1 MGPTLLDRVRA
12 LGRGLVG
19 REAPDPRVAQ
29 TLFLLLVLVD
39 LSLRSSGPSSIRAE
53 LQSESWSLAGLIV
66 VLVAQ
71 VIASVTPWSRLPGW
85 AIATIPVLDLLGL
98 GMLRLNPEASGSGIL
113 AVVPTVWLVWQF
125 GHRGAV
131 VMTLACFGLLGV
143 SGIAY
148 FGLDG
153 QSLSRSILDP
163 LVTTLAGGVIW
174 ALLTTARDREAEAD
188 RRSRELAAALEQLG
202 HTRAFADAIFDS
214 VDVGL
219 VLLDKDG
226 AYLAMN
232 RRHHDF
238 MALAFP
244 DGHAGKA
251 GQLGDVFAE
260 DGVRRLAQHEMPSL
274 RAAHGEEFD
283 DIRMWV
289 GADPVT
295 RRACSVSAR
304 SVHDADGNF
313 VGAALAYT
321 DVTDFLRSM
330 GVKDD
335 FVAMVSHEFRT
346 PLTSIHGY
354 VSLLLDEEDRL
365 RPGDAHYLKVVARN
379 TERLHRLVTDLLS
392 SAQHDGRPM
401 ELERIP
407 TNVCEIVRASVESAR
422 PAAED
427 KGLSLSVEMPTYLR
441 IMVDPQRFAQVI
453 DNLVSNAV
461 KYTPTGGSVSVTLTG
476 HDDHVELAVA
486 DTGIG
491 IDPND
496 RDRLFTRFFR
506 TRDAEERSIQGIGLG
521 LSITKK
527 IVETHGGRI
536 DVESSDKGSTF
547 RVWLPLDLV
556 LAEGDEQARED
567 LAMLAEIERLRIS

>member
-1 MGPTLLDRVRA
+1 MGPTMLDRVRA
-12 LGRGLVG
+12 YGRGLVG

-39 LSLRSSGPSSIRAE
+39 LSLRSSGPSSIRAQLE
-53 LQSESWSLAGLIV
+53 SESWSLAGLIV

-71 VIASVTPWSRLPGW
+71 VVASVTPWSRFPGW
-85 AIATIPVLDLLGL
+85 AIASIPVLDLVAL

-125 GHRGAV
+125 GHRGAI
-131 VMTLACFGLLGV
+131 VMTVACFGLLGV
-143 SGIAY
+143 SGVLY

-174 ALLTTARDREAEAD
+174 ALLTSARDGEAEAA

-202 HTRAFADAIFDS
+202 HTRAFAAAIFDG
-214 VDVGL
+214 VDIGL

-226 AYLAMN
+226 QYLAVN
-232 RRHHDF
+232 RRHQDF

-244 DGHAGKA
+244 GGHAGKA
-251 GQLGDVFAE
+251 GQLGEVFAE
-260 DGVRRLAQHEMPSL
+260 DGIRRLAQHEMPSL

-289 GADPVT
+289 GSDPAT

-304 SVHDADGNF
+304 SVRDAEGAF
-313 VGAALAYT
+313 VGAALAYK
-321 DVTDFLRSM
+321 DVTEFLRSM

-354 VSLLLDEEDRL
+354 VSLLLDEEERL
-365 RPGDAHYLKVVARN
+365 RPDDAHYLKVVARN

-401 ELERIP
+401 DIVRAP
-407 TNVCEIVRASVESAR
+407 TNISEIVRASVESAR
-422 PAAED
+422 PAAEAKD
-427 KGLSLSVEMPTYLR
+427 LVLGVEMPSHLR
-441 IMVDPQRFAQVI
+441 IMVDPQRFAQVV

-461 KYTPTGGSVSVTLTG
+461 KYTPAGGRVEVSLAG
-476 HDDHVELAVA
+476 YDDHIELAVV

-491 IDPND
+491 IDPTD

-536 DVESSDKGSTF
+536 EVESSERGSTF

-556 LAEGDEQARED
+556 FDEGPEQARGD
-567 LAMLAEIERLRIS
+567 LEMLAEIERLRTG

>member
-1 MGPTLLDRVRA
+1 MGATLLDRVRA
-12 LGRGLVG
+12 WGRGLVG
-19 REAPDPRVAQ
+19 REAPEPRVAQ

-39 LSLRSSGPSSIRAE
+39 LSLRSSGPTSIRDDLA
-53 LQSESWSLAGLIV
+53 SESWSLAGLIV

-71 VIASVTPWSRLPGW
+71 ILASVTPWSRFPGW
-85 AIATIPVLDLLGL
+85 AIAIIPVLDLVAL
-98 GMLRLNPEASGSGIL
+98 GMLRLNPEASGTGIL

-125 GHRGAV
+125 GHRGAIV
-131 VMTLACFGLLGV
+131 VTVACVGLLGV
-143 SGIAY
+143 SGVLY

-163 LVTTLAGGVIW
+163 LVATLAGGVVW
-174 ALLTTARDREAEAD
+174 ALLTTARDGEAEAE

-202 HTRAFADAIFDS
+202 HTRAFADAIFES

-219 VLLDKDG
+219 VLLDENG
-226 AYLAMN
+226 EYLAVN
-232 RRHHDF
+232 RRHEDF
-238 MALAFP
+238 IALAFP
-244 DGHAGKA
+244 DGHFGQA
-251 GQLGDVFAE
+251 GQLGEVFAE

-274 RAAHGEEFD
+274 RAANGEEYD
-283 DIRMWV
+283 DIRIWV
-289 GADPVT
+289 GSDPLT

-304 SVHDADGNF
+304 SVHDADGSF
-313 VGAALAYT
+313 VGAALAYK
-321 DVTDFLRSM
+321 DVTEFLRSM

-354 VSLLLDEEDRL
+354 VSLLLDERDRL
-365 RPGDAHYLKVVARN
+365 HPDDVHYLEVVARN

-401 ELERIP
+401 EIERMP
-407 TNVCEIVRASVESAR
+407 TNICEIVRASVESAR

-427 KGLSLSVEMPTYLR
+427 KDLSLSVEMPTYLR
-441 IMVDPQRFAQVI
+441 IMVDAQRFAQVV

-461 KYTPTGGSVSVTLTG
+461 KYTPAGGSVSVTLAG
-476 HDDHVELAVA
+476 FDDHVELAVV

-491 IDPND
+491 IDPAE

-506 TRDAEERSIQGIGLG
+506 TRDAEERSIQGVGLG

-536 DVESSDKGSTF
+536 DVESSDQGSTF

-556 LAEGDEQARED
+556 LAEGHQQARED
-567 LAMLAEIERLRIS
+567 LELLTEIGRLRTV